1 LSTIWCELTSSIRT
15 IYITDG
21 DFDAATL
28 SRKQRASKEQQVAD
42 GKMKELLL
50 CFRPILEGDK
60 VGEDLRFNKKVS
72 VATTEESGKTKL
84 SKASKSCPLKKRK
97 FINDEE
103 DIRSAKMGSRKGEDK
118 SVADRRLSNKA

>member
-1 LSTIWCELTSSIRT
+1 
-15 IYITDG
+15 
-21 DFDAATL
+21 
-28 SRKQRASKEQQVAD
+28 VAD

-103 DIRSAKMGSRKGEDK
+103 DICSAKMGSRKGEDK